1 MPRFPT
7 LALPLAVL
15 LSALAASAARAADPA
30 AAPTIR
36 ADHQA
41 EDLGHL
47 LDVARERGEAVVVR
61 IEPPASPGEAPQ
73 ATAATVR
80 AARARSLE
88 SSALDVVGGLGDAL
102 LAGLDQGIAGLPR
115 LPWLAGALA
124 EKWRTDRVN
133 ATSSADGLARI
144 AAVLVAGLIAGLL
157 VRAVALVLI
166 RRRAAPPACFMDGFA
181 AALRGLVAEGA
192 GLAVFALVASR
203 LIELLLPQADFA
215 RFLAR
220 DISGVAVSFG
230 FYLIGARFLL
240 APDEPA
246 RRLLPIRR
254 PVWHYRAVTVYAL
267 GAVFIYVTVLPVAAV
282 GDGPALAGW
291 FLLTSTATFAYK
303 LWWFWSG
310 RHDFAV
316 LVHGKAATPSH
327 LRRFAGA
334 LASWILMGV
343 ALLIWLLGR
352 LPADSADTVR
362 LGIAAGFTQLAV
374 ALLPILAVGADRL
387 AAAGLGG
394 QEADATPLRK
404 ATPAVGRTLATSAVW
419 ALGAVVLADVWGLY
433 VMALGSAMGRAVLT
447 AVITIGV
454 AIVTGWSA
462 WRFAAAYLAAHA
474 PKLRTTP
481 PGEDDHDEPPAQS
494 RLATALPL
502 VRATILGL
510 VIGLTTLIV
519 LSSLG
524 LDIGPL
530 LAGFGVVGLAISF
543 GSQALVRDIVSG
555 IFFMADDAF
564 RVGEY
569 IDTGRLK
576 GTVEKITL
584 RSVQLR
590 HQSGLVHTIPFGQ
603 LQAITNASRD
613 WATVK
618 FNIRLERGTDLEK
631 ARKIIKKVGQEML
644 EDAEIAA
651 EIILPL
657 KLQGVADI
665 TDNAIVCR
673 LKFTA
678 KPNRASWVQRE
689 ALKRVYAALEAD
701 GLQFASG
708 AVTVKA
714 SDPERPPSPLAAA
727 GVAQRMPTEVA
738 G

>member
-1 MPRFPT
+1 MLSFRS
-7 LALPLAVL
+7 LALSLAVL
-15 LSALAASAARAADPA
+15 VLGLAGSAARAADA
-30 AAPTIR
+30 TTPTAIR

-41 EDLGHL
+41 EDLGRL
-47 LDVARERGEAVVVR
+47 LDLARERGEEIVVR
-61 IEPPASPGEAPQ
+61 IEPPATPGGAPHATEA
-73 ATAATVR
+73 AAPPSR
-80 AARARSLE
+80 AHTLE
-88 SSALDVVGGLGDAL
+88 SSALDALNALGDTL
-102 LAGLDQGIAGLPR
+102 LTGLDQGVAGLGR

-124 EKWRTDRVN
+124 ERWQTDRSN
-133 ATSSADGLARI
+133 AGSSADALARI
-144 AAVLVAGLIAGLL
+144 AAVLVAGLIAGLA
-157 VRAVALVLI
+157 VRAVVLVAI
-166 RRRAAPPACFMDGFA
+166 RRPRVAPACFIDGFA
-181 AALRGLVAEGA
+181 AALRGLLAEGA
-192 GLAVFALVASR
+192 GLAAFALVALYVIGR
-203 LIELLLPQADFA
+203 LLPQPDFA
-215 RFLAR
+215 QFLAR
-220 DISGVAVSFG
+220 DVSRVAVSFG
-230 FYLIGARFLL
+230 FYLLGARFLL

-254 PVWHYRAVTVYAL
+254 PAWHFRVVLIYAL
-267 GAVFIYVTVLPVAAV
+267 GAVFIYVTVLPIAAL
-282 GDGPALAGW
+282 GDASALAGW
-291 FLLTSTATFAYK
+291 FLLTSTVILVYK
-303 LWWFWSG
+303 LWWFWTA
-310 RHDFAV
+310 RHDFAA
-316 LVHGKAATPSH
+316 LVHGGAAVPSH
-327 LRRFAGA
+327 GRRIAGA
-334 LASWILMGV
+334 LASWVLIGV
-343 ALLIWLLGR
+343 ALLTWWLGR
-352 LPADSADTVR
+352 LSAESVDTVS
-362 LGIAAGFTQLAV
+362 LGIAAGFTQVAV
-374 ALLPILAVGADRL
+374 ALLPILAAGADRL
-387 AAAGLGG
+387 VASLGG
-394 QEADATPLRK
+394 EPAVATPLNK
-404 ATPAVGRTLATSAVW
+404 ALVAVGRTFATSAVW
-419 ALGAVVLADVWGLY
+419 ALGAVALADVWGVYPLA
-433 VMALGSAMGRAVLT
+433 VGSATGRAILT

-454 AIVTGWSA
+454 AVITGWSA

-474 PKLRTTP
+474 PKLQTGP
-481 PGEDDHDEPPAQS
+481 PGQTDEPEPPAQS

-510 VIGLTTLIV
+510 VIGLTTVIV

-530 LAGFGVVGLAISF
+530 LAGFGVLGLAISF

-618 FNIRLERGTDLEK
+618 FNIRLEHRSDLEK
-631 ARKIIKKVGQEML
+631 VRKAVKKVGEAML
-644 EDAEIAA
+644 EDPELAG

-665 TDNAIVCR
+665 ADSAIICR

-689 ALKRVYAALEAD
+689 ALKRVYAAFDAE

-714 SDPERPPSPLAAA
+714 LDPDRPANPLAA
-727 GVAQRMPTEVA
+727 VAQRTPTETEVA